1 MIKFGTPVIDAL
13 RLCYVAEPSLLQ
25 DLSSLN
31 VKSNRKFGDFT
42 LTRVAADR
50 FEFFFIISFDTEGA
64 QTELGSLKYGR
75 YDAADSLYVYYQV
88 QNEILY
94 DRELLDQ
101 ALCFPDLL
109 GLYFNNFTAIDIALD
124 HKKNFSAII
133 KRMMRNEKITTI
145 LNGKAIKDRKELKKG
160 LDFNF
165 SSSLSRLH
173 CQTITLKQA
182 KAARNKSKGITIQ
195 SYDKKAEIETQS
207 GKDYILNQY
216 GNPLHHA
223 GRAQPLSRSWKRTS
237 PAEAGVGCM
246 ILSGFPFLST
256 APKGPIPCGQ
266 ALKSAETAPESPNPC
281 GQRLKRA
288 ETAPKGP
295 DPCGQAL
302 KHRAHTFAETDVV
315 RILEAYDGG
324 EGAVALVPDARDADL
339 LSFPAGLASCES

>member
-31 VKSNRKFGDFT
+31 VKSSRKFGDFT

-50 FEFFFIISFDTEGA
+50 FEFFFIIFLDADRTRK
-64 QTELGSLKYGR
+64 ELGSLKFGR
-75 YDAADSLYVYYQV
+75 YGAADSLYVYYQV

-101 ALCFPDLL
+101 ALLFPDLL

-145 LNGKAIKDRKELKKG
+145 LNGKAIKDRKELIKG
-160 LDFNF
+160 ISFDYA
-165 SSSLSRLH
+165 SSLSRLH
-173 CQTITLKQA
+173 CPTITIKQA
-182 KAARNKSKGITIQ
+182 KATRNKSKGITIQ

-216 GNPLHHA
+216 GNPQHLFRLEVRLSYA
-223 GRAQPLSRSWKRTS
+223 NLKGYFSKLGQPQMIAALFDTAVLEDLFFFCLSSVLRFSRGRKPLAWQ
-237 PAEAGVGCM
+237 E
-246 ILSGFPFLST
+246 
-256 APKGPIPCGQ
+256 
-266 ALKSAETAPESPNPC
+266 
-281 GQRLKRA
+281 
-288 ETAPKGP
+288 
-295 DPCGQAL
+295 
-302 KHRAHTFAETDVV
+302 
-315 RILEAYDGG
+315 ILECNGR
-324 EGAVALVPDARDADL
+324 L
-339 LSFPAGLASCES
+339 

>member
-1 MIKFGTPVIDAL
+1 MEYMIKFGTPVIDAL

-31 VKSNRKFGDFT
+31 VKSSRKFGDFT

-50 FEFFFIISFDTEGA
+50 FEFFFIIFLDADRTRK
-64 QTELGSLKYGR
+64 ELGSLKFGR
-75 YDAADSLYVYYQV
+75 YGAADSLYVYYQV

-101 ALCFPDLL
+101 ALLFPDLL

-145 LNGKAIKDRKELKKG
+145 LNGKAIKDRKELIKG
-160 LDFNF
+160 ISFDYA
-165 SSSLSRLH
+165 SSLSRLH
-173 CQTITLKQA
+173 CPTITIKQA

-216 GNPLHHA
+216 GNPQHLF
-223 GRAQPLSRSWKRTS
+223 RLEVRLSY
-237 PAEAGVGCM
+237 AN
-246 ILSGFPFLST
+246 L
-256 APKGPIPCGQ
+256 KGYFSRLGQ
-266 ALKSAETAPESPNPC
+266 SQTIAALF
-281 GQRLKRA
+281 
-288 ETAPKGP
+288 
-295 DPCGQAL
+295 D
-302 KHRAHTFAETDVV
+302 TDVLADLFFSSLASV
-315 RILEAYDGG
+315 LRFSRGRKPLAWQDILECNGR
-324 EGAVALVPDARDADL
+324 L
-339 LSFPAGLASCES
+339 

>member
-31 VKSNRKFGDFT
+31 IKSSRKYGDFT

-50 FEFFFIISFDTEGA
+50 FEFFFIIFLDA
-64 QTELGSLKYGR
+64 DRIRKELGSLKFGR
-75 YDAADSLYVYYQV
+75 YGAADSLYVYYQV

-101 ALCFPDLL
+101 ALLFPDLL

-145 LNGKAIKDRKELKKG
+145 LNGKAIKDRKELIKG
-160 LDFNF
+160 VSFDYA
-165 SSSLSRLH
+165 SSLSRLH
-173 CQTITLKQA
+173 CPTITIKQA
-182 KAARNKSKGITIQ
+182 KATRNKSKGITIQ

-216 GNPLHHA
+216 GNPQHLFRLEVRLSYA
-223 GRAQPLSRSWKRTS
+223 NMKGYFSRLGQPQTIAALFDTAVLEDLFFFSLSSVLRFSRGRKPLAWQ
-237 PAEAGVGCM
+237 E
-246 ILSGFPFLST
+246 
-256 APKGPIPCGQ
+256 
-266 ALKSAETAPESPNPC
+266 
-281 GQRLKRA
+281 
-288 ETAPKGP
+288 
-295 DPCGQAL
+295 
-302 KHRAHTFAETDVV
+302 
-315 RILEAYDGG
+315 ILECNGR
-324 EGAVALVPDARDADL
+324 L
-339 LSFPAGLASCES
+339 

>member
-1 MIKFGTPVIDAL
+1 MENMIKFGTPVIDAL

-50 FEFFFIISFDTEGA
+50 FEYFFIISFDTGRA
-64 QTELGSLKYGR
+64 RTELGSLKFGR
-75 YDAADSLYVYYQV
+75 YGAADSLYVYYQV
-88 QNEILY
+88 QNGILY

-124 HKKNFSAII
+124 HKKNISAII

-145 LNGKAIKDRKELKKG
+145 LNGKAIKDRKELIKG

-195 SYDKKAEIETQS
+195 SYDKKAEIEMQS
-207 GKDYILNQY
+207 GKDYILNHY
-216 GNPLHHA
+216 GNPRHLFRLEVRLSYA
-223 GRAQPLSRSWKRTS
+223 NLKGYFSKLGQPQTIASLFDTAVLEDLFFFSLSSVLRFSRGRKPFFRHIHNNRLLTLFLRQKNKHSQ
-237 PAEAGVGCM
+237 
-246 ILSGFPFLST
+246 ILV
-256 APKGPIPCGQ
+256 
-266 ALKSAETAPESPNPC
+266 SA
-281 GQRLKRA
+281 
-288 ETAPKGP
+288 
-295 DPCGQAL
+295 
-302 KHRAHTFAETDVV
+302 
-315 RILEAYDGG
+315 
-324 EGAVALVPDARDADL
+324 
-339 LSFPAGLASCES
+339 

>member
-25 DLSSLN
+25 DLSRFN
-31 VKSNRKFGDFT
+31 IKSSRKFGDFT

-50 FEFFFIISFDTEGA
+50 FEFFFIIFLDADRTRK
-64 QTELGSLKYGR
+64 ELGSLKFGR
-75 YDAADSLYVYYQV
+75 YGAADSLYVYYQV

-101 ALCFPDLL
+101 ALLFPDLL

-145 LNGKAIKDRKELKKG
+145 LNGKAIKDRKELIKG
-160 LDFNF
+160 VSFDYA
-165 SSSLSRLH
+165 SSLSRLH
-173 CQTITLKQA
+173 CPTITIKQA

-216 GNPLHHA
+216 GNPQHLFRLEVRLSYA
-223 GRAQPLSRSWKRTS
+223 NLKGYFSRLGQSQTIAALFDTAVLEDLFFFSLSSVLRFSRGRKPLAW
-237 PAEAGVGCM
+237 
-246 ILSGFPFLST
+246 
-256 APKGPIPCGQ
+256 Q
-266 ALKSAETAPESPNPC
+266 
-281 GQRLKRA
+281 
-288 ETAPKGP
+288 
-295 DPCGQAL
+295 D
-302 KHRAHTFAETDVV
+302 
-315 RILEAYDGG
+315 ILECNGR
-324 EGAVALVPDARDADL
+324 L
-339 LSFPAGLASCES
+339 